1 MKFNFIYFLF
11 FSDDECH
18 SIPLTEGKGKVL
30 KIKGF
35 SPNQRAAFL
44 KLIMAHGLQNNFWKL
59 LNEKNVGFLR
69 AKSSENLQDYCKIL
83 LLHLLEPET
92 DTDFYQGKI
101 IIFNV
106 IV

>member
-1 MKFNFIYFLF
+1 MSYSFLLL
-11 FSDDECH
+11 DEDGQ
-18 SIPLTEGKGKVL
+18 IPLAEGKGKVL

-44 KLIMAHGLQNNFWKL
+44 KLIMAHGLQNSFWKL

-69 AKSSENLQDYCKIL
+69 AKSAEHLQDYCKIL

-92 DTDFYQGKI
+92 NSAYYEG
-101 IIFNV
+101 NE
-106 IV
+106 

>member
-1 MKFNFIYFLF
+1 MKHTVNIFQDFFHGFMVSDVYFLKFNFIYFLF

-59 LNEKNVGFLR
+59 LNEKN
-69 AKSSENLQDYCKIL
+69 N
-83 LLHLLEPET
+83 
-92 DTDFYQGKI
+92 
-101 IIFNV
+101 
-106 IV
+106 